1 MNYSNSLKK
10 VFFEPRLSLSF
21 YPDEYW
27 KLYTSY
33 ATLQQFVYSTNVF
46 DELKNSRYRRLRVG
60 EHIPVSELNDWC
72 LGLRY
77 NRKKWTLSA
86 ELFYKY
92 NDERVRATY
101 SNYITESSKDLH
113 DKLVSEK
120 VRYIGG
126 DFFVKYQDKGLLAWL
141 SYTLSDFRIHNLE
154 EEKENNFTEGGE
166 LSENKFVSFSNP
178 IEYKYSQYDMRQELK
193 AAVAYTWKQLTVS
206 ASYVYG
212 SGFKMWH
219 QPSSVG
225 APDYSRLDVGAFY
238 KFNLLNTKA
247 EVGTSILNLLNRK
260 NKKLDEFSR
269 FGVGDDIVSY
279 NTYGLKLTPTFFI
292 KIAF

>member
-1 MNYSNSLKK
+1 M
-10 VFFEPRLSLSF
+10 
-21 YPDEYW
+21 
-27 KLYTSY
+27 
-33 ATLQQFVYSTNVF
+33 
-46 DELKNSRYRRLRVG
+46 G